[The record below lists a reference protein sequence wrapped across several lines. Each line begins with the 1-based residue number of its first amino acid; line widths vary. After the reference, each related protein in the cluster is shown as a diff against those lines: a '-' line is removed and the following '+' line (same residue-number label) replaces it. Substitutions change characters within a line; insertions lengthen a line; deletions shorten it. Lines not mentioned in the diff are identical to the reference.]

1 MASHNATGHA
11 ARARRHGS
19 GVGTAAYHGV
29 MVDPVLM
36 EQVEQLSESDLLE
49 LRRAIDAKLDE
60 YVPAAILVE
69 IEQRLTEIGPDP
81 VTDYVTVDKFR
92 RQVRT
97 HPRSA

>member
-1 MASHNATGHA
+1 MASHNATGDTAHTRRCGSRVGA
-11 ARARRHGS
+11 AG
-19 GVGTAAYHGV
+19 YHGV

-60 YVPAAILVE
+60 YVPPAILVE
-69 IEQRLTEIGPDP
+69 IEHRLTEMGPDP
-81 VTDYVTVDKFR
+81 VTDYVTLDEFR

-97 HPRSA
+97 HRRSA

>member
-1 MASHNATGHA
+1 MASHNATGDTAH
-11 ARARRHGS
+11 ARRRGS
-19 GVGTAAYHGV
+19 GVGMAAYHGV

-69 IEQRLTEIGPDP
+69 IEH
-81 VTDYVTVDKFR
+81 
-92 RQVRT
+92 RQTLSRT
-97 HPRSA
+97 T

>member
-1 MASHNATGHA
+1 MASRDAAGDA
-11 ARARRHGS
+11 ARWRSHGS

-29 MVDPVLM
+29 MVDPDLM

-60 YVPAAILVE
+60 YVPPAILVE
-69 IEQRLTEIGPDP
+69 IEHRLTEMGSGP
-81 VTDYVTVDKFR
+81 VEDYVTLDEFR

-97 HPRSA
+97 QRRSA